1 MQTTVSDSRPWT
13 FYVLSF
19 CFLLFL
25 AFLYGPMLVI
35 YVLSFQ
41 GPDGGL
47 TFPLRGVSTHW
58 FHELVVPGRSG
69 DISGSF
75 IRSVELAA
83 VVSIVTVLMCVAA
96 GLGFRRRFLGSGVVF
111 YMAIASLVMPG
122 LFVGLGV
129 SLIYQ
134 LLGWQTDWR
143 ESGLGTQLTWT
154 LPFGLLV
161 MFAVIGRFNRSYEE
175 AARDLGATAWQ
186 GTREVT
192 LPILLPGIIGVA
204 MFGFTL
210 SYDEFARTVLTA
222 GSRNTLPL
230 EIWAMTTNVTSPALY
245 AVGTVTTL
253 VSFLVIGAALGS
265 IALIQRQRSR
275 HAPST
280 SAAVASDGVFAEPT
294 LSNDHGRSTAMAA
307 AAAQNG
313 KIELVGVTKRYTLNG
328 PAAVAD
334 LDLRID
340 HGAYCCLLGPSGCGK
355 TTILR
360 MIAGHEHPTSGDVLI
375 GNRNVTGMPPVE
387 RGTAMMFQS
396 YALFPHRSV
405 IDNVAFALKMRGVNK
420 TDRYTTAR
428 GLLEKVHLEAFANRL
443 PTELS
448 GGQQQRVALARA
460 LITNPRVLLLDEPLS
475 ALDEYLRLRM
485 RGELRR
491 IQRELGITF
500 IHVTHT
506 QLEATAVA
514 DVVVVMEQ
522 GKIEQAASARDIF
535 LHPRNAYVAR
545 FIGGQNVLS
554 GSVERLSEGRA
565 LAMTSVGT
573 RIEVPLDGSRV
584 STGEGIFATVRR
596 DRIAVRRPA
605 PGEQRRDLLNSVSGE
620 IHAIENQGTYVK
632 VTIDVGD
639 GEEFVAN
646 VLDEDYFL
654 DPIDIGDRA
663 IATWSASDVR
673 LLEDRLPATATS
685 VVQPRTVAA

>member
-1 MQTTVSDSRPWT
+1 MQTTISNGRPWT
-13 FYVLSF
+13 FYALTF
-19 CFLLFL
+19 CFVLFL

-35 YVLSFQ
+35 YILSFQ
-41 GPDGGL
+41 GPEGGL
-47 TFPLRGVSTHW
+47 TFPLNGVSTHW
-58 FHELVVPGRSG
+58 FHELVDNGRSG
-69 DISGSF
+69 DIAGTF
-75 IRSVELAA
+75 LRSVELAT
-83 VVSIVTVLMCVAA
+83 VVAAITVLMCVSA
-96 GLGFRRRFLGSGVVF
+96 GLGFRRRFPGSGLVF
-111 YMAIASLVMPG
+111 YLAIASLVMPG
-122 LFVGLGV
+122 LFVGLGI
-129 SLIYQ
+129 SLIFQ

-143 ESGLGTQLTWT
+143 ESGLGAQLSWT

-204 MFGFTL
+204 LFGFTL

-222 GSRNTLPL
+222 GSDNTLPL

-253 VSFLVIGAALGS
+253 VSFTVIGVALGS
-265 IALIQRQRSR
+265 IALIQRRRSR
-275 HAPST
+275 HA
-280 SAAVASDGVFAEPT
+280 AASLGEVPATAAQLT
-294 LSNDHGRSTAMAA
+294 DHGRRPAMPAHA
-307 AAAQNG
+307 HNG
-313 KIELVGVTKRYTLNG
+313 SIELVAVTKTYTPG
-328 PAAVAD
+328 AQPAVAD
-334 LDLRID
+334 LDLRVE

-360 MIAGHEHPTSGDVLI
+360 MIAGHEFPTSGDVLI
-375 GNRNVTGMPPVE
+375 GNRNVTNLPPAE

-405 IDNVAFALKMRGVNK
+405 IDNVAFALKIRGINK
-420 TDRYTTAR
+420 AERYTTAR
-428 GLLEKVHLEAFANRL
+428 ELLEKVRLEAFANRL
-443 PTELS
+443 PSELS

-475 ALDEYLRLRM
+475 ALDEFLRLRM

-500 IHVTHT
+500 VHVTHT

-522 GKIEQAASARDIF
+522 GRIEQAASPREIF
-535 LHPRNAYVAR
+535 LKPRNAYVAR

-554 GSVERLSEGRA
+554 GRVEGLSDGRA
-565 LAMTSVGT
+565 MVLTGT
-573 RIEVPLDGSRV
+573 GARVEVPLAGTRAGP
-584 STGEGIFATVRR
+584 GETLFASLRR
-596 DRIAVRRPA
+596 DRISVRRPTQGA
-605 PGEQRRDLLNSVSGE
+605 LRRDLPNSVVGE
-620 IHAIENQGTYVK
+620 IHTIENQGSYVK
-632 VTIDVGD
+632 VTIDLGD

-646 VLDEDYFL
+646 VLDEDYFV
-654 DPIDIGDRA
+654 DPIDIGDQVVA
-663 IATWSASDVR
+663 SWSAGDVR
-673 LLEDRLPATATS
+673 LLEDRPLAQGAMISEPS
-685 VVQPRTVAA
+685 TVAA

>member
-1 MQTTVSDSRPWT
+1 MHTTVSDGRPWT
-13 FYVLSF
+13 FYALTLF
-19 CFLLFL
+19 FLLFL

-41 GPDGGL
+41 GPEGGL
-47 TFPLRGVSTHW
+47 TFPMNGFSTRW
-58 FHELVVPGRSG
+58 FHELVSRGRSG
-69 DISGSF
+69 DIAGTF
-75 IRSVELAA
+75 VRSVELAA
-83 VVSIVTVLMCVAA
+83 VVAVITVLMSVSA
-96 GLGFRRRFLGSGVVF
+96 GLGFRRRFPGSGVVF

-129 SLIYQ
+129 SLVYQ
-134 LLGWQTDWR
+134 LLGWGTDWR
-143 ESGLGTQLTWT
+143 ASGLGTQLTWT

-186 GTREVT
+186 STREVT

-222 GSRNTLPL
+222 GSENTLPL

-253 VSFLVIGAALGS
+253 VSFTVIGVSLGS
-265 IALIQRQRSR
+265 IALIQRRRSR
-275 HAPST
+275 HAETQPSGVPAT
-280 SAAVASDGVFAEPT
+280 AAIPIDE
-294 LSNDHGRSTAMAA
+294 GRKIAMAA
-307 AAAQNG
+307 KNG
-313 KIELVGVTKRYTLNG
+313 KIELIGVTKTFTPG
-328 PAAVAD
+328 AMPAVSE
-334 LDLRID
+334 LDLRVE

-360 MIAGHEHPTSGDVLI
+360 MIAGHEDPTSGDILI
-375 GNRNVTGMPPVE
+375 GDRNVTGLPPVE

-405 IDNVAFALKMRGVNK
+405 IDNVAFALKIRGISR
-420 TDRYTTAR
+420 DERYRTAR
-428 GLLEKVHLEAFANRL
+428 ELLEKVRLEAFANRL
-443 PTELS
+443 PSELS

-475 ALDEYLRLRM
+475 ALDEFLRLRM

-491 IQRELGITF
+491 IQRDLGITF

-514 DVVVVMEQ
+514 DLVVVMEQ
-522 GKIEQAASARDIF
+522 GKIEQAASPREIF

-554 GSVERLSEGRA
+554 GPVERLADGRA
-565 LAMTSVGT
+565 VALTGSGA
-573 RIEVPLDGSRV
+573 RIEVPLGGTRAV
-584 STGEGIFATVRR
+584 PGETVFAALRR
-596 DRIAVRRPA
+596 DRVAVRRSK
-605 PGEQRRDLLNSVSGE
+605 PGEQRRDLPNSVTGA

-632 VTIDVGD
+632 MTIDLSD

-646 VLDEDYFL
+646 VLDEDYFV
-654 DPIDIGDRA
+654 DPIDIGEPVV
-663 IATWSASDVR
+663 ATWSAGDVR
-673 LLEDRLPATATS
+673 LLEDRIAGPELA
-685 VVQPRTVAA
+685 PRSTVAA